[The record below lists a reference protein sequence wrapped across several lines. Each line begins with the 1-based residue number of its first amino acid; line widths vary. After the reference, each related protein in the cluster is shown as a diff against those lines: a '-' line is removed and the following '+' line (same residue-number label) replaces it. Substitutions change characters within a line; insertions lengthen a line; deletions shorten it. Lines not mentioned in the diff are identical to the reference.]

1 MNILDAINARLRQLE
16 ELEARMLT
24 ARKSVLE
31 KRRFEDE
38 KSVKKRGSEDAKW
51 HLEEQVRENEEDELR
66 ARKRQLSKA
75 ATNSEEAGQDS
86 AGSTIKA
93 GVALA
98 QSSLGRF
105 SSVLQSNPGSPGTVL
120 FRSSA
125 KTTKKS
131 GGGVSRACDK
141 RHGPPDFKD
150 GEGRPMWIRPS
161 DGRFVYLKCS
171 IGSCTKMNFATAQ
184 GFLSHVVKVHQRK
197 GMYVDQKDALEKCG
211 LLREEMMGSNNM
223 AVHTAESNRFASRI
237 EVGPNVS
244 EKDDIQDDEEPRSVK
259 KEVIAEK
266 DNVEDD
272 DEPGSVNK
280 EAMAEKDNVED
291 DEEPESVNKEAIAER
306 DDVQNDE
313 ELGSVKK
320 EVIAENDFVEDD
332 EEAEYVKEE
341 VIVPT
346 TEVHEELDIYGDGIQ
361 LSYDLTGESV
371 LGAELYQDALLNLTE
386 KEGGGDPEFSGP
398 KVRIRKRSLSA
409 SIWDRLGKRMRVA
422 EKTASGNFRHQ
433 SA

>member
-38 KSVKKRGSEDAKW
+38 KSAKKRGSEDAKW
-51 HLEEQVRENEEDELR
+51 HLEEQVRENEEDVSLPMLCDRKELR

-86 AGSTIKA
+86 PGSTIKA

-223 AVHTAESNRFASRI
+223 AVHTAESNRFASRV
-237 EVGPNVS
+237 EVEQNVS

-272 DEPGSVNK
+272 EEPESVNR
-280 EAMAEKDNVED
+280 EAMAEKD
-291 DEEPESVNKEAIAER
+291 SA
-306 DDVQNDE
+306 QNDE

-320 EVIAENDFVEDD
+320 EAIAEKDHVRDD
-332 EEAEYVKEE
+332 EEPGYVNEE